1 MWKVIYYNVCPYV
14 CMSECVCVCVC
25 VESFVQLVCMTLL
38 NIGRVYVCMYGFSV
52 GSFVCMCV

>member
-1 MWKVIYYNVCPYV
+1 M
-14 CMSECVCVCVC
+14 C

-38 NIGRVYVCMYGFSV
+38 NIGRAYVCMYGFSV